1 MAEKGGTHMQTLTL
15 TAHAKVNLALRIT
28 GRRADGYHLLD
39 MVNVSVA
46 LGDTLRL
53 TRCEEGISLAGGKD
67 TPQGADNLVWR
78 AAERLLRDFP
88 GHGVR
93 LTLEKRIPSQAGLG
107 GGSADAAAALCG
119 LNALWGL
126 GLSLEALQAY
136 GLDLGADVPYC
147 VQGGPMRVTGVG
159 ERLQALPHA
168 APLYLALAKP
178 KEGLS
183 TAAVF
188 AAYRM
193 HPPLR
198 QPDLDH
204 TARALLAGD
213 LTALAAARGNSL
225 EAAAVALCPAIGQT
239 LAALDRTRPVCR
251 GMTGSGSACFGLY
264 DRAEEAAAAARRL
277 ADQGLW
283 ACATQSVSTG
293 VDG

>member
-1 MAEKGGTHMQTLTL
+1 MQTLTL

-46 LGDTLRL
+46 LGDTLHL
-53 TRCEEGISLAGGKD
+53 TRREEGISLAGGGE
-67 TPQGADNLVWR
+67 TPQGPDNLVWR
-78 AAERLLRDFP
+78 AAECLLRDFP

-93 LTLEKRIPSQAGLG
+93 VALEKRIPSQAGLG
-107 GGSADAAAALCG
+107 GGSADAAAALWG

-198 QPDLDH
+198 QPDLDR
-204 TARALLAGD
+204 TACALLEGD
-213 LTALAAARGNSL
+213 LAALAAARGNSL
-225 EAAAVALCPAIGQT
+225 EEAAVALCPAIGQT
-239 LAALDRTRPVCR
+239 LAALDRTGPICR

-264 DRAEEAAAAARRL
+264 GRAEAAAAAAQCL
-277 ADQGLW
+277 AGQGLW
-283 ACATQSVSTG
+283 ACATQSVPTG